1 MRAGDSG
8 GSHVAALDAL
18 RALAALAV
26 VGLHLHA
33 LGGVFQN
40 FPLLACLAPLG
51 MFGVDLFYVL
61 SGYFI
66 LGAVLR
72 PVRWSAREFC
82 IHRVRRIVPAYYA
95 SIILVLVGLYGA
107 QAAGAGFFTPALAED
122 LLRHASFTHN
132 LSAASHG
139 SLNGVYWTLGVE
151 MSFYAVMLL
160 AAPALRA
167 RNALMWV
174 IGGFVVCAWLWRA
187 GVFMLAPHDPWVR
200 YFWATQLPGALDTFA
215 AGMVLAAVQH
225 HRPEVLA
232 RMSGVSERVVLTAMV
247 TVATAILF
255 AYVLPL
261 REQYWAVWGAAV
273 FWRSGLAI
281 AFGTG
286 LLVFVLL
293 PRQGLAE
300 RLLRISGLAYLG
312 KISYS
317 IYLFHVPLIFAA
329 LWAGQRVPVL
339 GLRSVLFCVVVIAL
353 LLIAS
358 ASYTLIEAPFLK
370 NAGKLK
376 PTRVFVLAGLV
387 CALLAG
393 AALRW
398 QGLDRESLW
407 SDELFSVGIAMHAGS
422 PDAVPQHKA
431 LADLDIPDHF
441 WSWKQAD
448 TAPPLY
454 EILLAGWTRVL
465 GGADAAVR
473 ALSVVFGLGLIAL
486 AGALPRGSPPLA
498 RIYFAFAA
506 ACNSALIEYSQ
517 EARAYA
523 LASFLVGLVTVLLLR
538 DLARATRDEKSLQ
551 PSWLQLAAMSAAMM
565 THYYAIPYCGLLVTL
580 YGLAAARAGHR
591 LRLVVLSAPFVPVAL
606 YLIWGID
613 GILFKLGSPV
623 SHDTTMLLSL
633 LRAVKETGRMVI
645 PGLGGWMWLV
655 VLAFPWA
662 AWRVWCSLS
671 GGRPAPS
678 VPEPVWLT
686 VVVLPFIVVLGVAT
700 RGMEFFHPRYLLL
713 ALPGVLLL
721 LSLVA
726 GRLRPHLQG
735 ICAVIFGSVLILGIQ
750 HWLQRPLLSK
760 DQYREAAVFIT
771 QHFAPGDRVVGMWR
785 TNRMLYVHY
794 LIPALGADYEAYL
807 EGLVN
812 AEQIDTSRAAQVPPG
827 KKVFLF
833 DHVALR
839 GMTEAV
845 RERLL
850 ARGFHDVARQDYF
863 RMGVVVVQR

>member
-1 MRAGDSG
+1 MSP
-8 GSHVAALDAL
+8 ALDAL

-26 VGLHLHA
+26 IVLHHAGACRGLPELST
-33 LGGVFQN
+33 
-40 FPLLACLAPLG
+40 LLAYLAPLG

-139 SLNGVYWTLGVE
+139 SLNGVYWTLGRRDVFLCGDAACCAGLARKKCADVGDWRFCR
-151 MSFYAVMLL
+151 MRMALARRGVHARASRSVGTLFLGH
-160 AAPALRA
+160 AAPRCARYLCRRHGAGRRA
-167 RNALMWV
+167 TPPSGGSCAHVGRVGESRADRNGHVGDRL
-174 IGGFVVCAWLWRA
+174 
-187 GVFMLAPHDPWVR
+187 
-200 YFWATQLPGALDTFA
+200 
-215 AGMVLAAVQH
+215 
-225 HRPEVLA
+225 
-232 RMSGVSERVVLTAMV
+232 S
-247 TVATAILF
+247 LF

-261 REQYWAVWGAAV
+261 REQYWEVWGAAV

-339 GLRSVLFCVVVIAL
+339 GLRSVLFCVVVIGL

-358 ASYTLIEAPFLK
+358 ASYTLIETPFLK

-376 PTRVFVLAGLV
+376 PARVFVLAGIV

-448 TAPPLY
+448 TAPP
-454 EILLAGWTRVL
+454 
-465 GGADAAVR
+465 AV
-473 ALSVVFGLGLIAL
+473 
-486 AGALPRGSPPLA
+486 
-498 RIYFAFAA
+498 
-506 ACNSALIEYSQ
+506 
-517 EARAYA
+517 
-523 LASFLVGLVTVLLLR
+523 
-538 DLARATRDEKSLQ
+538 
-551 PSWLQLAAMSAAMM
+551 
-565 THYYAIPYCGLLVTL
+565 
-580 YGLAAARAGHR
+580 
-591 LRLVVLSAPFVPVAL
+591 
-606 YLIWGID
+606 
-613 GILFKLGSPV
+613 
-623 SHDTTMLLSL
+623 
-633 LRAVKETGRMVI
+633 
-645 PGLGGWMWLV
+645 
-655 VLAFPWA
+655 
-662 AWRVWCSLS
+662 
-671 GGRPAPS
+671 
-678 VPEPVWLT
+678 
-686 VVVLPFIVVLGVAT
+686 
-700 RGMEFFHPRYLLL
+700 
-713 ALPGVLLL
+713 
-721 LSLVA
+721 
-726 GRLRPHLQG
+726 
-735 ICAVIFGSVLILGIQ
+735 
-750 HWLQRPLLSK
+750 
-760 DQYREAAVFIT
+760 
-771 QHFAPGDRVVGMWR
+771 
-785 TNRMLYVHY
+785 
-794 LIPALGADYEAYL
+794 
-807 EGLVN
+807 
-812 AEQIDTSRAAQVPPG
+812 
-827 KKVFLF
+827 
-833 DHVALR
+833 
-839 GMTEAV
+839 
-845 RERLL
+845 
-850 ARGFHDVARQDYF
+850 
-863 RMGVVVVQR
+863 